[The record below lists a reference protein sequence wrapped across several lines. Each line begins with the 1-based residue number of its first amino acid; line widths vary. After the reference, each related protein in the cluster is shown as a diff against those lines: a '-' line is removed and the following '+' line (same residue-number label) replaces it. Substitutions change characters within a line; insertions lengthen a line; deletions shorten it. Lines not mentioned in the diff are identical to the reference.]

1 MKITSLIKHI
11 YIKSSTCHFLTIVFI
26 LLNACHK
33 KSSKE
38 LIDTTISNKSIIKYA
53 QGFDIINSKDQKK
66 LVIRSPYISAS
77 DNYEYILKNCNDNDQ
92 SNKHINDIITPIRK
106 IVVTSTTHIPMLEL
120 LGEEKALVGFQ
131 NTDYISSPKTRERI
145 EAGFVKELGNEALLN
160 TEILLELRPDAVI
173 GFAMGDMNKTYN
185 LIEKHGVPVII
196 NGDWREETP
205 LGRAEWIKFFG
216 ALFDKEKLADSIFN
230 TIEEDY
236 LAAKLVAKEKT
247 SYPTILS
254 GAIMKN
260 DIWSLPAGESF
271 VAQFLTDANLH
282 YLWKD
287 TKGKGSLQLS
297 FESVLDKAQFADYW
311 IAPGYFSSKSQ
322 LLENNPHY
330 KKFTAFKNNNIYT
343 ASTKRGVTGGVVY
356 YELGPTRPDLILQ
369 DIIKITNPELLPN
382 YTLTFFEQMK

>member
-1 MKITSLIKHI
+1 M
-11 YIKSSTCHFLTIVFI
+11 TIVFI

-66 LVIRSPYISAS
+66 LVIRSPYIGAS
-77 DNYEYILKNCNDNDQ
+77 DNYEYILKNGNDNDQ

-120 LGEEKALVGFQ
+120 LGQEKALVGFQ

-185 LIEKHGVPVII
+185 LIEKHGIPVII

-216 ALFDKEKLADSIFN
+216 VLFNKERLADSIFN
-230 TIEEDY
+230 TIEVDY
-236 LAAKLVAKEKT
+236 LAAKRIAKENTK
-247 SYPTILS
+247 YPSILS
-254 GAIMKN
+254 GAIMRN

-271 VAQFLTDANLH
+271 VSQFLLDANVN

-287 TKGKGSLQLS
+287 SKGKGSLQLS
-297 FESVLDKAQFADYW
+297 FESVLDKAQHADYW
-311 IAPGYFSSKSQ
+311 IAPGYFSSKAQ

-330 KKFTAFKNNNIYT
+330 KNFAAFKNNNIYT
-343 ASTKRGVTGGVVY
+343 ASTKRGVKGGVVY

-369 DIIKITNPELLPN
+369 DLIKITNPELLPN

>member
-1 MKITSLIKHI
+1 MKSLIYQFSCI
-11 YIKSSTCHFLTIVFI
+11 I
-26 LLNACHK
+26 LIFVLVVSCK
-33 KSSKE
+33 KEVSKKRTNTGPHPE
-38 LIDTTISNKSIIKYA
+38 NTIKYA
-53 QGFDIINSKDQKK
+53 KGFDVISTKNEKKIIIKN
-66 LVIRSPYISAS
+66 PYSNTS
-77 DNYEYILKNCNDNDQ
+77 TNFEYIIKKGNNEQLNV
-92 SNKHINDIITPIRK
+92 INTPIKK

-185 LIEKHGVPVII
+185 LIEKHGIPVII

-236 LAAKLVAKEKT
+236 LAAKLMAKEKT

-287 TKGKGSLQLS
+287 THGKGSLQLS
-297 FESVLDKAQFADYW
+297 FESVLDKGQFADYW
-311 IAPGYFSSKSQ
+311 IAPGYFSSKAQ
-322 LLENNPHY
+322 LLENNPQY
-330 KKFTAFKNNNIYT
+330 QNFSAFKNNKIFT
-343 ASTKRGVTGGVVY
+343 ASTKRGVKGGVMY

-369 DIIKITNPELLPN
+369 DLIKITNPEILPN

>member
-11 YIKSSTCHFLTIVFI
+11 YIKSSAYHFLTIVFI

-66 LVIRSPYISAS
+66 LVIRSPYIGAS
-77 DNYEYILKNCNDNDQ
+77 DNYEYILKNGNDNDQ

-120 LGEEKALVGFQ
+120 LGQEKALVGFQ

-185 LIEKHGVPVII
+185 LIEKHGIPVII

-216 ALFDKEKLADSIFN
+216 VLFNKERLADSIFN
-230 TIEEDY
+230 AIEIDY
-236 LAAKLVAKEKT
+236 LAAKGIAKENTK
-247 SYPTILS
+247 YPSILS
-254 GAIMKN
+254 GAIMRN

-271 VAQFLTDANLH
+271 VSQFLLDANVN

-287 TKGKGSLQLS
+287 SKGKGSLQLS
-297 FESVLDKAQFADYW
+297 FESVLDKAQHADYW
-311 IAPGYFSSKSQ
+311 IAPGYFSSKAQ

-330 KKFTAFKNNNIYT
+330 KNFAAFKNNNIYT
-343 ASTKRGVTGGVVY
+343 ASTKRGVKGGVVY

-369 DIIKITNPELLPN
+369 DLIKITNPELLPN

>member
-1 MKITSLIKHI
+1 MKIISSIK
-11 YIKSSTCHFLTIVFI
+11 YIKIRALVYHFFNFI
-26 LLNACHK
+26 LVFSLLTSCKNEDSKKLNN
-33 KSSKE
+33 
-38 LIDTTISNKSIIKYA
+38 IDFHSESTIKYA
-53 QGFDIINSKDQKK
+53 KGFDIVISKNEKK
-66 LVIRSPYISAS
+66 LIIKNPYSNSSNIFEYTIQKDFSEHLNVI
-77 DNYEYILKNCNDNDQ
+77 N
-92 SNKHINDIITPIRK
+92 TPIKK

-173 GFAMGDMNKTYN
+173 GFAMAGMNKTYN
-185 LIEKHGVPVII
+185 LIEKHGIPVII

-216 ALFDKEKLADSIFN
+216 VLFDKEKLADSIFN

-236 LAAKLVAKEKT
+236 LATKLMAKEKT
-247 SYPTILS
+247 SYPSILS

-271 VAQFLTDANLH
+271 VARFLTDANLH

-311 IAPGYFSSKSQ
+311 IAPGYFSSKAQ
-322 LLENNPHY
+322 LLENNPQY
-330 KKFTAFKNNNIYT
+330 QNFSAYKNNKIFT
-343 ASTKRGVTGGVVY
+343 ASTKRGVKGGVIY

-369 DIIKITNPELLPN
+369 DLIKITNPELLPN

>member
-11 YIKSSTCHFLTIVFI
+11 YIKSSACHLLTIVFI

-38 LIDTTISNKSIIKYA
+38 IIDTTITNNSIIKYA
-53 QGFDIINSKDQKK
+53 QGFDIINSKAQKK
-66 LVIRSPYISAS
+66 LVIKSPYIGAS
-77 DNYEYILKNCNDNDQ
+77 DNYEYILKNGNDNDQ

-131 NTDYISSPKTRERI
+131 NTDYVSSPKTRERI
-145 EAGFVKELGNEALLN
+145 ETGFVKELGNEASLN

-173 GFAMGDMNKTYN
+173 GFTMGGMNKTYN

-196 NGDWREETP
+196 NGDWLEETP

-230 TIEEDY
+230 TIEEAY
-236 LAAKLVAKEKT
+236 LAAKLMAKEKT

-260 DIWSLPAGESF
+260 DIWSLPAGKSF
-271 VAQFLTDANLH
+271 VAQFLTDANLN

-287 TKGKGSLQLS
+287 THGKGSLQLS
-297 FESVLDKAQFADYW
+297 FESVLDKGQFADYW
-311 IAPGYFSSKSQ
+311 IAPGYFSSKAQ
-322 LLENNPHY
+322 LLENNPQY
-330 KKFTAFKNNNIYT
+330 QNFSAFKNNKIFT
-343 ASTKRGVTGGVVY
+343 ASTKRGVTGGVLY

-369 DIIKITNPELLPN
+369 DLIKITNPEILPN

>member
-1 MKITSLIKHI
+1 MKSLIYQFSCI
-11 YIKSSTCHFLTIVFI
+11 I
-26 LLNACHK
+26 LIFVLVVSCK
-33 KSSKE
+33 KEVSKKRTNTGLHTE
-38 LIDTTISNKSIIKYA
+38 NTIKYA
-53 QGFDIINSKDQKK
+53 KGFDVISTKNEKKIIIKN
-66 LVIRSPYISAS
+66 PYSNTS
-77 DNYEYILKNCNDNDQ
+77 TNFEYIIKKGNNEQLNV
-92 SNKHINDIITPIRK
+92 INTPIKK

-173 GFAMGDMNKTYN
+173 GFAMGSMNKTYN

-236 LAAKLVAKEKT
+236 LAAKLMAKEKT

-260 DIWSLPAGESF
+260 DIWSLPAGKSF

-287 TKGKGSLQLS
+287 THGKGSLQLS
-297 FESVLDKAQFADYW
+297 FESVLDKGQFADYW
-311 IAPGYFSSKSQ
+311 IAPGYFSSKAQ
-322 LLENNPHY
+322 LLENNPQY
-330 KKFTAFKNNNIYT
+330 QNFSAFKNNKIFT
-343 ASTKRGVTGGVVY
+343 ASSKRGVTGGVMY

-369 DIIKITNPELLPN
+369 DLIKITNPEILPN